1 MSGCPKCGG
10 PLAEPIDPNRAYT
23 TQQAVAALGTSHAT
37 LTSMFANG
45 EIAATKIGR
54 NWRVGGQAL
63 LDWLAVSKGT
73 PPPEAPQRRQ
83 QNRGKREFRGI

>member
-1 MSGCPKCGG
+1 MNGCPKCGG

-63 LDWLAVSKGT
+63 LDWLAKPKG
-73 PPPEAPQRRQ
+73 APLPKERRKP
-83 QNRGKREFRGI
+83 NRRRREFRGI